1 MSGCYNLDKWK
12 SSVLELN
19 KTSENVDYQ
28 RGEIYSWLASKIK
41 KLFEDNSIDAPKVHI
56 NPDGSSIILSWYD
69 ESEVILSCH
78 MMMELDMEFSFTREV
93 SNEGY
98 WIKKIILYPF
108 GKVED

>member
-1 MSGCYNLDKWK
+1 MNDLDKWK
-12 SSVLELN
+12 SAVLELN
-19 KTSENVDYQ
+19 NTSEDVNYQ

-41 KLFEDNSIDAPKVHI
+41 KLFEINDIDAPKVHI
-56 NPDGSSIILSWYD
+56 NPDGSNIILSWYD
-69 ESEVILSCH
+69 ENEVILSCH

-93 SNEGY
+93 SKEGY

>member
-1 MSGCYNLDKWK
+1 MNDLDKWK

-19 KTSENVDYQ
+19 NTSKNVMHQ

-56 NPDGSSIILSWYD
+56 NPDGSNIILSWYD
-69 ESEVILSCH
+69 EKEVILSSH
-78 MMMELDMEFSFTREV
+78 MMRELDMEFSFTREV

>member
-1 MSGCYNLDKWK
+1 MNDLDKWK

-19 KTSENVDYQ
+19 NTSENLNHQ

-41 KLFEDNSIDAPKVHI
+41 KLFETNDIDAPKVHI
-56 NPDGSSIILSWYD
+56 NPDGSNIILSWYD
-69 ESEVILSCH
+69 ENEVILSCH

-93 SNEGY
+93 SKEGY

>member
-1 MSGCYNLDKWK
+1 MNDLDKWK

-19 KTSENVDYQ
+19 KTSDNVSYQ
-28 RGEIYSWLASKIK
+28 RGEIYSWIASKIK
-41 KLFEDNSIDAPKVHI
+41 KLFEDNSIDVPKVHI
-56 NPDGSSIILSWYD
+56 NSDGSSITLSWFD
-69 ESEVILSCH
+69 ESDVILSGH

-93 SNEGY
+93 SKEGY

>member
-1 MSGCYNLDKWK
+1 MKDLDKWK

-19 KTSENVDYQ
+19 NTSKNVDHQ

-56 NPDGSSIILSWYD
+56 NPEGSSIILSWFD
-69 ESEVILSCH
+69 EIDVILSSR

-93 SNEGY
+93 SKEGY

>member
-1 MSGCYNLDKWK
+1 MNDLDKWK

-19 KTSENVDYQ
+19 ATSENVNHQ

-41 KLFEDNSIDAPKVHI
+41 KLFETNDIDAPKVHI
-56 NPDGSSIILSWYD
+56 NPDGSNIILSWYD
-69 ESEVILSCH
+69 ENEVILSCH

-93 SNEGY
+93 SKEGY

>member
-1 MSGCYNLDKWK
+1 MKDLDKWK

-19 KTSENVDYQ
+19 NTYENVIYQ
-28 RGEIYSWLASKIK
+28 REEIYSWLASKIK

-56 NPDGSSIILSWYD
+56 NHDGSSIILSWYD
-69 ESEVILSCH
+69 ESDVILSSH
-78 MMMELDMEFSFTREV
+78 MMMELGMEFSFTRKV
-93 SNEGY
+93 SKEGY

>member
-1 MSGCYNLDKWK
+1 MKDLDKWK

-19 KTSENVDYQ
+19 NTSKNVDHQ
-28 RGEIYSWLASKIK
+28 RGEIYSWISSKIK
-41 KLFEDNSIDAPKVHI
+41 KLFEDNSIDAPKIHI
-56 NPDGSSIILSWYD
+56 NPDGSIIILSWYD
-69 ESEVILSCH
+69 EIDVILSSH

>member
-1 MSGCYNLDKWK
+1 MNDLDKWK
-12 SSVLELN
+12 SAVLELN
-19 KTSENVDYQ
+19 KTSDNVNNQ

-41 KLFEDNSIDAPKVHI
+41 KLFEDNSIDAPKIHI

-69 ESEVILSCH
+69 ESEVILYSH

-93 SNEGY
+93 SKEGY
-98 WIKKIILYPF
+98 WVKKIILYPF

>member
-1 MSGCYNLDKWK
+1 MKDLDKWK

-41 KLFEDNSIDAPKVHI
+41 KLFENNSIDAPQVHI

-69 ESEVILSCH
+69 ESDVILSSH
-78 MMMELDMEFSFTREV
+78 MMMELDMEFSLSREV
-93 SNEGY
+93 FNEGY
-98 WIKKIILYPF
+98 WFKKIILYAF
-108 GKVED
+108 GKVEV